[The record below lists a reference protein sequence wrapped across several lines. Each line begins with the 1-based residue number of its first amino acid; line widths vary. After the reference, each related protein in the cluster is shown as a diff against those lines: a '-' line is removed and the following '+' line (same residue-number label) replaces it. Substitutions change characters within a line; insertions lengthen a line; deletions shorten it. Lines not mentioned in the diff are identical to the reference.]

1 MATDDTVIYLA
12 LVIILLG
19 ENPLMKPWFLYNRL
33 QPLCYLR

>member
-1 MATDDTVIYLA
+1 MAADGTVIYLA

-33 QPLCYLR
+33 RSLSYLR